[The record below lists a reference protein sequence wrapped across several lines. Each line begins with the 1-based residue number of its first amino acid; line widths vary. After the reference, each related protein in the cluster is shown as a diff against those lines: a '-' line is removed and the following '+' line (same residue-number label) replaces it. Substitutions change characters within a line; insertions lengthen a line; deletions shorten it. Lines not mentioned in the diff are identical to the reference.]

1 MYSHQIQKLIAKHA
15 CSKSLLYNLS
25 YEIIEEIHKLETHTT
40 VVETPYGRVRNIDT
54 GIFTGRS
61 PKDKYFV
68 DSGKTIWA
76 PPNKCMSPEIFSK
89 LFKKCLNHMTE
100 LPRLYVFVGFCGHG
114 KHRRK
119 VRFITEYVWQH
130 HFVKNMFI
138 EKYGGEIAEDVYDTY
153 DVPDFTIINAC
164 NVVNNDWKEQGLH
177 SEVFVVLNVDDNVGI
192 IGGTHYGGEMKKGI
206 FTLMN
211 YVLPQEGVL
220 SMHCSANVG
229 EKEDVALFFG
239 LSGTGKTTL
248 STTHNR
254 RLIGDDEHGWDDKGI
269 FNIEGGCYAKT
280 IHLDEKSE
288 PEIVQAIRKN
298 ALLENVIV
306 DNQNHP
312 DYDDC
317 TKTQNG
323 RVSYPLRHLPHVY
336 ETQHGGHPQH
346 VIFLTCD
353 AFGVLPPISKLTYE
367 QAAYHYLSGYTAKVA
382 GTERGVDEPTATFS
396 AGFGEAFLALHPKV
410 YADLLM
416 EKLKKHG
423 SQVWLVNTGWSG
435 GGYGVGKRISIQGSR
450 ACVDGIMNNT
460 IREFVDFPYF
470 GLSIPKDVPGI
481 DGKLLNPENTWSD
494 KNKYHKTIKHLES
507 LFEQNYARYL
517 LPNSNL

>member
-1 MYSHQIQKLIAKHA
+1 MYLHTIQKLIAEHA
-15 CSKSLLYNLS
+15 SSKSLYYNLS
-25 YEIIEEIHKLETHTT
+25 YKIIEKIHTLESYTT
-40 VVETPYGRVRNIDT
+40 VVDTPYGKVRNIDT

-61 PKDKYFV
+61 PNDKYFV
-68 DSGKTIWA
+68 DSGRTVWS
-76 PPNKCMSPEIFSK
+76 PPNKRMPPEIFSK
-89 LFKKCLNHMTE
+89 LFDKCINHMAV

-138 EKYGGEIAEDVYDTY
+138 EKYGGEIAEDILDT
-153 DVPDFTIINAC
+153 DNVPDFTIINAC
-164 NVVNNDWKEQGLH
+164 NVVNSEWKEHGLN

-211 YVLPQEGVL
+211 YVLPQENVL

-229 EKEDVALFFG
+229 EKGDVALFFG

-254 RLIGDDEHGWDDKGI
+254 QLIGDDEHGWDDKGI

-288 PEIVQAIRKN
+288 PEIVQAIREN

-306 DNQNHP
+306 DKENRP
-312 DYDDC
+312 DYDDIS
-317 TKTQNG
+317 KTQNG
-323 RVSYPLRHLPHVY
+323 RVSYPLSHLQNVY
-336 ETQHGGHPQH
+336 DTQHGKHPKH

-353 AFGVLPPISKLTYE
+353 AFGVLPPISKLTYK

-382 GTERGVDEPTATFS
+382 GTERGIDKPTATFS

-410 YADLLM
+410 YADLLI
-416 EKLKKHG
+416 EKLSKHG
-423 SQVWLVNTGWSG
+423 CQVWLVNTGWSG
-435 GGYGVGKRISIQGSR
+435 GEYGVGRRLPIHVSR
-450 ACVDGIMNNT
+450 ACISGIINNT
-460 IREFVDFPYF
+460 IHEFEEFPYF
-470 GLSIPKDVPGI
+470 GLSIPKNVLGVDN
-481 DGKLLNPENTWSD
+481 KLLNPENTWID
-494 KNKYHKTIKHLES
+494 KKKYRDTIVELEK
-507 LFEQNYARYL
+507 LFKENDARYTT
-517 LPNSNL
+517 NMSKI